1 MQHSPSRRDF
11 LTRTTGGLVGAVAI
25 RSGATAGEMEFAAK
39 SDEPVPPGF
48 FREPSR
54 DIPIVETA
62 DVVVCG
68 AGPAGVSAAITAA
81 RAGAR
86 VRLLEVH
93 GCLGGVWTSGLLSW
107 VLDYRNKSGIM
118 REIAARLEK
127 RQAAVRYPEG
137 AGAALAYRP
146 EAMKLLLEEMCEES
160 GVQVQL
166 FTRVCAADV
175 DESKALRLVVTESK
189 SGRQAWQGKVFIDA
203 TGDGDL
209 AQLAGCRFD
218 YGGENGG
225 PAQPMS
231 LLAILTGLDPEQA
244 APFVRGLAEPLGE
257 RNPKARFLAE
267 IRRGGVDPSYQAP
280 TLFCL
285 GHGFFAMMANHEYGV
300 CGFDAA
306 QVTAA
311 TIRARREIH
320 RIIDALRTLGDPW
333 SNVEIAATA
342 EQIGVR
348 EGRRPYG
355 RYRVTASD
363 LIRGTRHEDA
373 VCTVT
378 FPVDI
383 HSPDPT
389 KNKAIEAR
397 GFRAQPYDIPFR
409 ALLSADIQ
417 GLLFAGRCISGD
429 FTAHS
434 SYRVTG
440 NAAAMGEAAG
450 AAAALAAAR
459 GIPPH
464 ELAWPDAA
472 QLRSELARSAEEAG

>member
-1 MQHSPSRRDF
+1 MTQPPSRRDF
-11 LTRTTGGLVGAVAI
+11 LTWTAGGLTAAI
-25 RSGATAGEMEFAAK
+25 AAQK
-39 SDEPVPPGF
+39 DLAADEPEAIAESRVSQRPGL
-48 FREPSR
+48 FREQAR
-54 DIPIVETA
+54 DVPIVESA

-68 AGPAGVSAAITAA
+68 GGPAGVSAAITAA
-81 RAGAR
+81 RAGAV

-93 GCLGGVWTSGLLSW
+93 GCLGGVWTAGLLSW
-107 VLDYRNKSGIM
+107 VLDYRNKTGIM
-118 REIAARLEK
+118 QEIAARLEA
-127 RQAAVRYPEG
+127 RGAAVRFPEG
-137 AGAALAYRP
+137 AGGALAYRP

-160 GVQVQL
+160 GVRVQL
-166 FTRVCAADV
+166 FTRVCAAHV
-175 DESKALRLVVTESK
+175 DESATLRLAVSESQ

-203 TGDGDL
+203 GGDGDL
-209 AQLAGCRFD
+209 SSLAGCRFD

-231 LLAILTGLDPEQA
+231 MLAVLTGLDPDRV
-244 APFVRGLAEPLGE
+244 APFVRGLAEPMGE
-257 RNPKARFLAE
+257 RNPKGRFLAE
-267 IRRGGVDPSYQAP
+267 IRRGGHDPSYQAP
-280 TLFCL
+280 TLFYL
-285 GHGFFAMMANHEYGV
+285 GRGFFAMMANHEYGV

-306 QVTAA
+306 QVTDA
-311 TIRARREIH
+311 TIRARREVH
-320 RIIDALRTLGDPW
+320 RIVEALRGLGEPW
-333 SNVEIAATA
+333 NNVEIAATA
-342 EQIGVR
+342 EQIGIR

-363 LIRGTRHEDA
+363 LIRGTRHEDG

-397 GFRAQPYDIPFR
+397 DFRTQPYDIPFR
-409 ALLSADIQ
+409 ALLSADVT

-440 NAAAMGEAAG
+440 NAVAMGEAAG
-450 AAAALAAAR
+450 AAAALAARR

-464 ELAWPDAA
+464 ELPWPDVAE
-472 QLRSELARSAEEAG
+472 LRRDLARSTE

>member
-1 MQHSPSRRDF
+1 MNQTPSRRKF
-11 LTRTTGGLVGAVAI
+11 LTWTAGGLAWAIANRHPTSAVET
-25 RSGATAGEMEFAAK
+25 STAVEGRNP
-39 SDEPVPPGF
+39 SLPSL
-48 FREPSR
+48 FREQAR
-54 DIPIVETA
+54 DVPIVETA

-93 GCLGGVWTSGLLSW
+93 GCLGGVWTAGLLSW
-107 VLDYRNKSGIM
+107 VLDYRNKTGLM
-118 REIAARLEK
+118 REIAARLEE
-127 RQAAVRYPEG
+127 RQAAVRFPEG

-146 EAMKLLLEEMCEES
+146 EAMKLLLEEMCEEA
-160 GVQVQL
+160 GVKVQL
-166 FTRVCAADV
+166 FTRVCAAHV
-175 DESKALRLVVTESK
+175 DKSGALRLAVTESK
-189 SGRQAWQGKVFIDA
+189 SGREAWQGKVFVDA

-209 AQLAGCRFD
+209 AALAGCRFD
-218 YGGENGG
+218 YGGEDGG

-231 LLAILTGLDPEQA
+231 LLAMLIGLDPEQV
-244 APFVRGLAEPLGE
+244 APFVRGLAEPMGE
-257 RNPKARFLAE
+257 RNPKGRFLAE
-267 IRRGGVDPSYQAP
+267 IRRGGCDPSYQAP
-280 TLFCL
+280 TLFYL
-285 GHGFFAMMANHEYGV
+285 GRGFFAMMANHEYGV
-300 CGFDAA
+300 RGFDARD
-306 QVTAA
+306 VTAA
-311 TIRARREIH
+311 TFRARREIH
-320 RIIDALRTLGDPW
+320 RIVDALRGLGAPW
-333 SNVEIAATA
+333 DKVEIAATA

-389 KNKAIEAR
+389 KNKAVEAR
-397 GFRAQPYDIPFR
+397 DFRAQPYDIPFR
-409 ALLSADIQ
+409 ALLAADVS

-450 AAAALAAAR
+450 AAAALAAER
-459 GIPPH
+459 DVLPH
-464 ELAWPDAA
+464 ELPWPDVAE
-472 QLRSELARSAEEAG
+472 LRSRLARSTE